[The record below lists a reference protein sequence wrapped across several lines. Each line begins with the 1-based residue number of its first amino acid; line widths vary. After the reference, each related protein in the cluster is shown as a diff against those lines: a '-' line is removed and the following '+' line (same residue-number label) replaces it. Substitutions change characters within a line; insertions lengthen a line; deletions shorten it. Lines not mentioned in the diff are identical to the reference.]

1 MTARADSPVALA
13 ASPTPA
19 RAGRLASLWHWLSRP
34 GMLSAMPVLTL
45 LLLGFAGPLLVVVGY
60 SFMPPRTFDFVHL
73 PTLENY
79 RHIFSDT
86 YYQSFLWALFLATTT
101 VILLLVICYPLA
113 YGMAKLF
120 GRWSNLLTLILV
132 IPLFVSENIRLYGW
146 VLFLIKGGVVS
157 GTLEVWFGLELGGL
171 IYNVPAIV
179 LGLVYVYL
187 PFTLFP
193 MVLGLSM
200 VPRETTEAA
209 FDLGASR
216 WQVFRE
222 IELPLAM
229 PGILIGGLLTFV
241 LSLGSLAESK
251 ILGGQAVIMIADDI
265 ETAFTFGQNW
275 PLGSALSVLLLGL
288 AGTLVLSLLK
298 RLDLDA
304 ILGQG

>member
-1 MTARADSPVALA
+1 MAARADSHATLP
-13 ASPTPA
+13 ASPMPA
-19 RAGRLASLWHWLSRP
+19 RRGRLASLRHWLGRP
-34 GMLSAMPVLTL
+34 GVLSAMPVMALFL
-45 LLLGFAGPLLVVVGY
+45 VGFAGPLLVVIGY
-60 SFMPPRTFDFVHL
+60 SFMPARTFDFAHL

-79 RHIFSDT
+79 LHIFSET
-86 YYQSFLWALFLATTT
+86 YYQSFLWALLLATVT

-120 GRWSNLLTLILV
+120 GRWSNLLTLMLV

-157 GTLEVWFGLELGGL
+157 GTLKVWFGLELGGL

-222 IELPLAM
+222 VELPLAM

-304 ILGQG
+304 ILGRK

>member
-1 MTARADSPVALA
+1 MTSEADTGVPSAKPVD
-13 ASPTPA
+13 
-19 RAGRLASLWHWLSRP
+19 GRLALLTGWLRQPGVLCSLPAL
-34 GMLSAMPVLTL
+34 GL
-45 LLLGFAGPLLVVVGY
+45 LLLGFAAPLFVVFGY
-60 SFMPPRTFDFVHL
+60 SFMPPRTFDFTLL
-73 PTLENY
+73 PTLDNY
-79 RHIFSDT
+79 RHIFAES
-86 YYQSFLWALFLATTT
+86 YYQSFLWALFLASVT
-101 VILLLVICYPLA
+101 VLLLQLICYPLA

-120 GRWSNLLTLILV
+120 GRWSNLLTLVLV

-157 GTLEVWFGLELGGL
+157 GTLKAWFGLDLGGL

-193 MVLGLSM
+193 LVLGVSM
-200 VPRETTEAA
+200 VPRELTEAA
-209 FDLGASR
+209 GDLGANR

-222 IELPLAM
+222 VELPLAM
-229 PGILIGGLLTFV
+229 PGILIGSLLTFV

-275 PLGSALSVLLLGL
+275 PLGSALSVLLLTLTG
-288 AGTLVLSLLK
+288 GLVLALLR

-304 ILGQG
+304 ILGRR

>member
-1 MTARADSPVALA
+1 MTSEVETGALPAKPLSECIAHLGIWLRQPGVLCSLPALA
-13 ASPTPA
+13 
-19 RAGRLASLWHWLSRP
+19 
-34 GMLSAMPVLTL
+34 L
-45 LLLGFAGPLLVVVGY
+45 LLVGFAAPLLVVLGY
-60 SFMPPRTFDFVHL
+60 SFMPPRTFDFVLL

-79 RHIFSDT
+79 RHIFAES
-86 YYQSFLWALFLATTT
+86 YYQSFLWALFLASVT
-101 VILLLVICYPLA
+101 VLLLQLICYPLA

-120 GRWSNLLTLILV
+120 GRWSNLLTLLLV
-132 IPLFVSENIRLYGW
+132 VPLFVSENIRLYGW

-157 GTLEVWFGLELGGL
+157 GTLKVWFGLELGGM

-193 MVLGLSM
+193 LVLGVSM
-200 VPRETTEAA
+200 VPREVTEAA
-209 FDLGASR
+209 GDLGASR

-222 IELPLAM
+222 VELPLAM
-229 PGILIGGLLTFV
+229 PGMLIGSLLTFV

-275 PLGSALSVLLLGL
+275 PLGSALSVLLLTL
-288 AGTLVLSLLK
+288 AGALVLTLLR

-304 ILGQG
+304 ILGRR